1 MFAVVAVMRAVVV
14 ALARLSD
21 NARGCEG
28 HEAGEKT
35 ALDEDSYVFH
45 VFSSVLETPPGYLT
59 RVCPSVRERHSL
71 PSVVPNSF
79 CQ

>member
-1 MFAVVAVMRAVVV
+1 MFVVVAMMRAVVV

-21 NARGCEG
+21 NARRCKG

-35 ALDEDSYVFH
+35 ALDEDSYIFH
-45 VFSSVLETPPGYLT
+45 VFSSVLETPPGYLG
-59 RVCPSVRERHSL
+59 RDSRSVRERHSL
-71 PSVVPNSF
+71 PSVVPTSF

>member
-1 MFAVVAVMRAVVV
+1 MFVVIAVMRAVVV
-14 ALARLSD
+14 SLMRLSD
-21 NARGCEG
+21 NAGRCEG

-35 ALDEDSYVFH
+35 ALDEDSYIFH
-45 VFSSVLETPPGYLT
+45 VFSSVFKTLPGYLS
-59 RVCPSVRERHSL
+59 RVSRSVRERHSL